1 MSAFLAY
8 PALLIWHGDDELSF
22 ASDSASLEALS
33 DSVITEDDRLVDSE
47 GVCWLSENGGQHW
60 QPSGQVM
67 PLEQLVRVFKRIMRS
82 KGSVVWEKSSLKIGP
97 PPSTVWRRSLGI
109 NGCQQSDVTLSTKS
123 ADEYT

>member
-1 MSAFLAY
+1 MNAFLAY

-67 PLEQLVRVFKRIMRS
+67 PLEQLVARIQAHYAQQGQCCVGKIQFKDRAAAIN
-82 KGSVVWEKSSLKIGP
+82 SVA
-97 PPSTVWRRSLGI
+97 TVPG
-109 NGCQQSDVTLSTKS
+109 N
-123 ADEYT
+123 